1 MQIKTKILIFCN
13 RAKITDQLARDT
25 RWNFV
30 SSHFGK
36 IIKYIKTHHVLY
48 PIIFDK
54 NQQKL
59 QQKQEN
65 MKSKQHRISAIKWAE
80 QAQNSKTADQSFI
93 VAKGDASPQELK
105 ELANEGCSLLKL
117 AYSAKDNID
126 GFRKDLIESLK
137 VLRNQYKLNF
147 LDS

>member
-1 MQIKTKILIFCN
+1 M
-13 RAKITDQLARDT
+13 
-25 RWNFV
+25 
-30 SSHFGK
+30 
-36 IIKYIKTHHVLY
+36 LY

-80 QAQNSKTADQSFI
+80 QAQNSKAADQSFI
-93 VAKGDASPQELK
+93 VAKGDASTQELR
-105 ELANEGCSLLKL
+105 ELAYESCSLLKL
-117 AYSAKDNID
+117 AYSAKDNIE
-126 GFRKDLIESLK
+126 GFRRDLIESLK

>member
-1 MQIKTKILIFCN
+1 M
-13 RAKITDQLARDT
+13 
-25 RWNFV
+25 
-30 SSHFGK
+30 
-36 IIKYIKTHHVLY
+36 LY

-105 ELANEGCSLLKL
+105 ELACESCSLLKL
-117 AYSAKDNID
+117 SYSAKENID
-126 GFRKDLIESLK
+126 TFRKDLI
-137 VLRNQYKLNF
+137 
-147 LDS
+147 